1 MKKFS
6 HLMLTAAAA
15 ACLAGTLPAQSI
27 PDIGYESTPNFLKLP
42 DGTYLGEVAGAA
54 YNSRGHIFVFTRT
67 GDATA
72 TIGTSRTFTHG
83 GGKIFEFDQT
93 GKFVKEIGQGLYGIL
108 FPNAIHIDPQD
119 NIWVVDRGASLVI
132 KFDPMGHVIWPMGRK
147 PESINVV
154 VPGGGRGAAPG
165 GAAPAGAAAGGR
177 GAAAA
182 GGGEGRGGGRGAPG
196 AGAAGDL
203 FNQPSDVAW
212 NAAGEIYVS
221 DGYANNRVG
230 KYDKMGHF
238 IKSWGQT
245 GSEHGQFNKATSV
258 AVDAAG
264 NVYVTDTGNK
274 RIQVFDGDG
283 NFKSEITGVGAPMAA
298 CITPGPHQYL
308 YVSNSNPINSIDNGE
323 IYKMEL
329 DGKILGKFGE
339 AGKELK
345 QFWTVNQI
353 DCRHPNELLVSEI
366 GNWRVQKIAL
376 KP

>member
-15 ACLAGTLPAQSI
+15 ACLAGSLPAQSI

-154 VPGGGRGAAPG
+154 VPGGGRGADRFFDDPPDHRLQQWRPTHHRSA
-165 GAAPAGAAAGGR
+165 GR
-177 GAAAA
+177 GL
-182 GGGEGRGGGRGAPG
+182 RQ
-196 AGAAGDL
+196 AGDQVISTTQL
-203 FNQPSDVAW
+203 VCRRRQLTVPAS
-212 NAAGEIYVS
+212 
-221 DGYANNRVG
+221 
-230 KYDKMGHF
+230 
-238 IKSWGQT
+238 
-245 GSEHGQFNKATSV
+245 SE
-258 AVDAAG
+258 
-264 NVYVTDTGNK
+264 
-274 RIQVFDGDG
+274 
-283 NFKSEITGVGAPMAA
+283 A
-298 CITPGPHQYL
+298 C
-308 YVSNSNPINSIDNGE
+308 
-323 IYKMEL
+323 
-329 DGKILGKFGE
+329 
-339 AGKELK
+339 
-345 QFWTVNQI
+345 
-353 DCRHPNELLVSEI
+353 
-366 GNWRVQKIAL
+366 
-376 KP
+376 